1 MHPQSE
7 TSHTTLVRHHGLDAA
22 RAVALFIG
30 IFHHGIESFISYV
43 KWDWITQDTQE
54 SIILDILFYVSHV
67 FRMQAFFLMSGF
79 FAHLLLK
86 KLGTGGFMV
95 NRAKRLVL
103 PFVIFWPILYFT
115 TYNLW
120 VWGIHTL
127 RDSTTEQK
135 VAELPDYMLLSH
147 GFPLMHLWFL
157 YFLILYCVLVVVY
170 QTLISRM
177 IDPHNRI
184 ARMLIKAVSYC
195 SPKWWGSLLIG
206 LIMVLPML
214 GMTDE
219 FGVDTSAS
227 SLIPMLAP
235 FVLYGLYFLLGWII
249 FLVPQLWNSMSRFK
263 SQNLLTSIVL
273 IVLLIGLNLAVKG
286 TSLMSPIL
294 VNGLINFVYAFASVT
309 AVFAF
314 IGFMI
319 SCFSSASLR
328 IRYLS
333 DSSYWGYLIHLPLVG
348 FFQILVAPY
357 DWFWGFKLV
366 LIFVPVIILLYI
378 SYKYFVR
385 TTIIGRLLNGATKS
399 QQLKVNPLRTDVRSN

>member
-7 TSHTTLVRHHGLDAA
+7 TSHITLVRHHGLDAA
-22 RAVALFIG
+22 RAIALFIG

-103 PFVIFWPILYFT
+103 PFVIFWPILYFS

-120 VWGIHTL
+120 IWGGHFL
-127 RDSTTEQK
+127 DSTTVQK
-135 VAELPDYMLLSH
+135 AAELPDYMLLSH

-157 YFLILYCVLVVVY
+157 YFLILYCLLVVVY

-177 IDPHNRI
+177 IGPHNEI
-184 ARMLIKAVSYC
+184 ARTLIKAVSYC
-195 SPKWWGSLLIG
+195 SPRWWGSLLIG

-214 GMTDE
+214 GMADE

-235 FVLYGLYFLLGWII
+235 FVLYGIYFLLGWII

-263 SQNLLTSIVL
+263 SQNLLTSIML
-273 IVLLIGLNLAVKG
+273 IMLLIGLNLAVKG

-294 VNGLINFVYAFASVT
+294 INGLINFVYAFASVT

-319 SCFSSASLR
+319 SSFSSESLSVR
-328 IRYLS
+328 FLS
-333 DSSYWGYLIHLPLVG
+333 DASYWGYLIHLPLVG

-357 DWFWGFKLV
+357 DWFWGFKLL
-366 LIFVPVIILLYI
+366 LIFIPVIILLYT

-385 TTIIGRLLNGATKS
+385 ITIIGHLLNGATKS
-399 QQLKVNPLRTDVRSN
+399 QQLKVNPLKTDARSN